1 MRKKSSE
8 EKVCELRTEY
18 DLDALLAGGIQGK
31 YVERYRTGTNLI
43 LLEPDT
49 KMKTKL
55 PIIAITMGDPCG
67 IGPEIIVKALQRPEI
82 ATLCVP
88 LVIGDRLALERAVLL
103 CESTLELQ
111 EIKTVE
117 DARNTGEQRIPLLAL
132 SHLAEADITY
142 GALSKAA
149 GDAVYRYICH
159 AAHLCLDGQVSAM
172 VTAPIS
178 KEAMHQAGHDYPGH
192 TELLAELCGTDNFV
206 MMLAGDV
213 LRVSLVTIHEALADV
228 PRLITFE
235 QVLKT
240 IRITAEGVARLTRKR
255 APKLAVLAL
264 NPHCGEAG
272 KFGTEET
279 EIIEPAVKAAR
290 QAGLDVEGPL
300 SADTLFHFAQ
310 QGAYDGVVAMY
321 HDQGLIPLKM
331 LHFYDGVNITLG
343 LPIIRTSVD
352 HGTAYNL
359 AGSGKASEKSLLAAI
374 RMAVDMVL

>member
-1 MRKKSSE
+1 MP
-8 EKVCELRTEY
+8 
-18 DLDALLAGGIQGK
+18 
-31 YVERYRTGTNLI
+31 NL
-43 LLEPDT
+43 PV
-49 KMKTKL
+49 
-55 PIIAITMGDPCG
+55 IAITMGDPCG
-67 IGPEIIVKALQRPEI
+67 IGPEIIIKALQRPEI
-82 ATLCVP
+82 WALCVP
-88 LVIGDRLALERAVLL
+88 VVIGDRLALERAVAVCASSLKI
-103 CESTLELQ
+103 Q
-111 EIKTVE
+111 EVTAVG
-117 DARNTGEQRIPLLAL
+117 DARNIPEGRVPLLAL
-132 SHLAEADITY
+132 SHLAEADVVY
-142 GALSKAA
+142 GSPSIAA

-159 AAHLCLDGQVSAM
+159 AARLCLNGHVSAM

-192 TELLAELCGTDNFV
+192 TELLAELCGTDDFV
-206 MMLAGDV
+206 MMLAGDL

-228 PRLITFE
+228 PGLITFE

-240 IRITAEGVARLTRKR
+240 IRITAEGVSRLTGKG

-290 QAGLDVEGPL
+290 REGLNVEGPL

-310 QGAYDGVVAMY
+310 QGGYDGVVAMY

-331 LHFYDGVNITLG
+331 LHFDDGVNITLG

-359 AGSGKASEKSLLAAI
+359 AGTGKASEKSLLAAI
-374 RMAVDMVL
+374 RMAVEMAG